1 MVFGSLF
8 KSAPKAGGKILVAFA
23 SQTGAA
29 ERIAWLSA
37 NALAAGGSAKNFVR
51 VAALGGLS
59 AAEIAEAGT
68 LLVVTSTYGA
78 GEAPDSARA
87 FARKQMAQAPA
98 LKGLA
103 YAVLALGD
111 RKYDATFC
119 GFGRAVDRWL
129 VSAKAKRLFDLVCV
143 DGDDDSAAMTR
154 WCEQLTKLGAH
165 TTVEA
170 LLPGPPQDWLLAERR
185 LLNPGSPGGEAWSIL
200 LTPKNPAHLIW
211 TAGDIAEIWP
221 RNSEAA
227 VEGFL
232 SRHDLDGGKSFRWR
246 GQWTFLRDIL
256 AHSRLPKPHEVE
268 GIALDWLVERLEA
281 FPHREYSIASL
292 PGSGRME
299 LLVRKAV
306 KDDSSLGLGS
316 GWLTHD
322 AVLGGV
328 VKLRLRPNPNFHPPR
343 VNEDNEAPQILI
355 GAGTGFAGLR
365 AHLLYRQQNKLQG
378 AWLLFGERGR
388 ATDLYYGDEL
398 KAWQADGTLAKAEL
412 VFSRDTAPKKYVQ
425 HLVAEQG
432 GEIGRWVRERRASVL
447 VCGGLQMAAEVQD
460 ALIAILGE
468 EKLDQMTQDG
478 LYRRDIY

>member
-1 MVFGSLF
+1 MIFGSLF
-8 KSAPKAGGKILVAFA
+8 KSAPSKGLGPGGKILVAFA

-37 NALAAGGSAKNFVR
+37 NALAAGGSAKNFTKSIVR

-59 AAEIAEAGT
+59 VAEIAEAGT

-78 GEAPDSARA
+78 GETPDSARA

-98 LKGLA
+98 LKGLT

-111 RKYDATFC
+111 SK
-119 GFGRAVDRWL
+119 DRWL
-129 VSAKAKRLFDLVCV
+129 ALGKARRLFEVVCV
-143 DGDDDSAAMTR
+143 DGDDDVAAMTK

-200 LTPKNPAHLIW
+200 LTPNNPAHLIW

-256 AHSRLPKPHEVE
+256 AHSRLPGLHEVE

-292 PGSGRME
+292 PGSDHME

-306 KDDSSLGLGS
+306 KDDGSLGLGS

-328 VKLRLRPNPNFHPPR
+328 VKLRLRPNPNFHPPQ
-343 VNEDNEAPQILI
+343 DGPQILI

-365 AHLLYRQQNKLQG
+365 AHLLYRQQSKLPD
-378 AWLLFGERGR
+378 AWLLFGERGQ
-388 ATDLYYGDEL
+388 ATDLYYGDDL
-398 KAWQADGTLAKAEL
+398 AAWQADGTLAKAEL

-432 GEIGRWVRERRASVL
+432 GEIGRWVRERGASIL
-447 VCGGLQMAAEVQD
+447 VCGGLQMAAKVQD

-468 EKLDQMTQDG
+468 EKLDQMTQNG